1 MSLLWA
7 LNSQFHFQKGR
18 IFFGGNTKK
27 GFLYIAQSEW
37 NSLCRPD
44 GLEFSEISLS
54 LPLSVGSKGVRPH
67 AWLFKFIHFWRLHQ
81 PVSHDW
87 KTFEIKL
94 KGRKLINIFHCF
106 RSVVSWWV
114 SAVALVIVVRAH
126 SMVRSMWGNT
136 ALDPMVSVKQ
146 RRGQCIILP
155 SNVTPATI
163 SFSDQTSHRGVL
175 TASSYWNWLR
185 TKCWTHLRS
194 KPWQRLSL
202 TRLEKRPG
210 HPWRLALVLS

>member
-18 IFFGGNTKK
+18 IFFGGNTKM

-94 KGRKLINIFHCF
+94 KGRKLINIFYCF
-106 RSVVSWWV
+106 RSVVSW
-114 SAVALVIVVRAH
+114 
-126 SMVRSMWGNT
+126 
-136 ALDPMVSVKQ
+136 
-146 RRGQCIILP
+146 
-155 SNVTPATI
+155 
-163 SFSDQTSHRGVL
+163 
-175 TASSYWNWLR
+175 
-185 TKCWTHLRS
+185 
-194 KPWQRLSL
+194 
-202 TRLEKRPG
+202 
-210 HPWRLALVLS
+210 LVLLLWWLWWGPTAWWGACGAIQLLTPWYLWSREEVNV